1 MDCIVHRL
9 AKSQTRLSDFHF
21 ISPRDALYSIY
32 TDYLI
37 VILTSMFLAPI
48 FPVLFLYLEILLSG
62 SFAY

>member
-1 MDCIVHRL
+1 MTEQL
-9 AKSQTRLSDFHF
+9 SLYPSQS
-21 ISPRDALYSIY
+21 ALYSIY

-48 FPVLFLYLEILLSG
+48 LLMLFLYLEILFSG